1 VLAVG
6 VANDGKEQFC
16 VLIREPLSLCII
28 ESMRPSVF
36 AELVKGRMISSQTVV
51 VDAQDNPD
59 LDLSIQQAINGYLR
73 ARDQLQR
80 DMDAVDAY
88 DHATNVLYEAFI
100 QGFGVTDRRILCI
113 AFQAFRRELIR
124 QHDANQAAIRITDFQ

>member
-1 VLAVG
+1 MTPT
-6 VANDGKEQFC
+6 Q
-16 VLIREPLSLCII
+16 II
-28 ESMRPSVF
+28 
-36 AELVKGRMISSQTVV
+36 V

-59 LDLSIQQAINGYLR
+59 LNLSMQQAITGFLR
-73 ARDQLQR
+73 ARDRLQR

-100 QGFGVTDRRILCI
+100 QGFGVTDRGILCI
-113 AFQAFRRELIR
+113 AFKAFRRELIR